1 MRIRTASKIVYIGN
15 YSCPDGDAAAARVL
29 GIGKALRECSY
40 EVMFAGH
47 GVLGATGGEQGRAED
62 RQPDGGFAFQ
72 GFRYRRTGDFRPW
85 PRSPVGKL
93 ARYLSLGHKCL
104 EWLRSTDLRNVSAI
118 ISYHGT
124 SRFLMRLRSLC
135 KLHKIALIADCTEWY
150 DPGQLGRFRWGPV
163 WWDSEARLRLLNP
176 RIGHIIGISSY
187 LQEYYHAKQCHA
199 IRVPAL
205 VDLQDAKWRS
215 TSTDR
220 CESRPLR
227 LVYAGVPA
235 AKDLLGNAIKG
246 FATLRREGMPVVL
259 DLVGPTRGGISAF
272 LGSDAGCLDEFGA
285 AITCHGRVPQHRV
298 PRLVAEAD
306 FSFLLRPNARY
317 AQAGFPTKLV
327 ESLSAGVPIITNP
340 TSDIAEYVRDGKE
353 GILLDGF
360 TPEAFGAGVRRVLA
374 MPRQQW
380 HAMREDARQRAAE
393 CFDYRRYAQP
403 LGEFVREAVE
413 EARAKGAT

>member
-1 MRIRTASKIVYIGN
+1 MSRIIYVGN
-15 YSCPDGDAAAARVL
+15 YSFPEGDAGAARVL
-29 GIGKALRECSY
+29 GIGKALRECGY
-40 EVMFAGH
+40 DVMFAGH
-47 GVLGATGGEQGRAED
+47 GISRAAGEERGRAED
-62 RQPDGGFAFQ
+62 SQPDGGFAFQ
-72 GFRYRRTGDFRPW
+72 GFPYRRTGDYRPW
-85 PRSPVGKL
+85 PRSAVGKL

-124 SRFLMRLRSLC
+124 SRFLMWLRSLC
-135 KLHKIALIADCTEWY
+135 KRHKIALIADCVEWY
-150 DPGQLGRFRWGPV
+150 DPEQLRCSRCGPV

-187 LQEYYHAKQCHA
+187 LQRYYQAKQCHA

-215 TSTDR
+215 TSTDG
-220 CESRPLR
+220 CESGPLR
-227 LVYAGVPA
+227 LVYAGVPG

-259 DLVGPTRGGISAF
+259 DLVGPTREGISAF
-272 LGSDAGCLDEFGA
+272 LGADAGYLDEFGA
-285 AITCHGRVPQHRV
+285 AITCHGRVPQHQV

-340 TSDIAEYVRDGKE
+340 TSDISQYVRDGKE
-353 GILLDGF
+353 GILLDGS
-360 TPEAFGAGVRRVLA
+360 TPEAFAAGVRRVLG

-380 HAMREDARQRAAE
+380 HAMRENARQTAAE
-393 CFDYRRYAQP
+393 CFDYRQYIQP
-403 LGEFVREAVE
+403 LKEFMHEAI
-413 EARAKGAT
+413 GATCGQAR